1 MYISGDVFRTHSN
14 IYNESIWRKWWSLHE
29 LLNDSTSIRTMYLM
43 MSVINN
49 TRSSRWNIKLRLVM
63 TCQFRRFLNIY
74 WCMLLIRTTSNIV
87 LQHFI
92 DLGLEVKTGK
102 GLLGGWLKAS
112 FQMLVVRKSIYPK
125 FQVNFLHRL
134 MMVLHQNCVVKFFK
148 WNFLWSWNKKGL
160 WMQLR

>member
-43 MSVINN
+43 ISVINN

-102 GLLGGWLKAS
+102 VLLEGWLKAS
-112 FQMLVVRKSIYPK
+112 FQMFVVRKSIHPK
-125 FQVNFLHRL
+125 FQLNLLHRL
-134 MMVLHQNCVVKFFK
+134 MMVLNQNCVVKFFTHFMIMK
-148 WNFLWSWNKKGL
+148 
-160 WMQLR
+160 

>member
-102 GLLGGWLKAS
+102 VLLEGWLKAS
-112 FQMLVVRKSIYPK
+112 FQMFVVRKSIHPK
-125 FQVNFLHRL
+125 FQLNLLHRL
-134 MMVLHQNCVVKFFK
+134 MMVLNQNCVVKFFTHFMIMK
-148 WNFLWSWNKKGL
+148 
-160 WMQLR
+160 